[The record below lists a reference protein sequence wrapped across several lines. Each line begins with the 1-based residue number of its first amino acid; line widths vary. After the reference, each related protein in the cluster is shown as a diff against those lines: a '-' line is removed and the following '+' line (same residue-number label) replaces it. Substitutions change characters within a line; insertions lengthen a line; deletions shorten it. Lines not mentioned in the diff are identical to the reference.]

1 MSHSHS
7 YMETHAQQN
16 KTILLISLAIIT
28 TFLWLLKQSLA
39 ISLIALPYLL
49 MPGIWQ
55 AIVYRSYCHFLHN
68 LAKRFHEM
76 DIHATLQNDLA
87 VYFEQHGKTEST
99 HHH

>member
-7 YMETHAQQN
+7 YMEMHAPQN
-16 KTILLISLAIIT
+16 KPILLISLAIIT
-28 TFLWLLKQSLA
+28 LLWLLKQSLA

-55 AIVYRSYCHFLHN
+55 AIVYRSYYHFLHN
-68 LAKRFHEM
+68 LAKRFHKM

-87 VYFEQHGKTEST
+87 VYFEQHGKTECT